1 MGSDPQTGLRNGI
14 LQRSLWKKMELI
26 KQIAKIIFEEAFWGD
41 YTYTEE
47 NIAEILADFSRKKER
62 FFIFQKALF
71 NLKEPAILT
80 KVFPKEELKEHLAKI
95 FPDQRFSWLSER
107 VKIWRNIF
115 LGEKNEIPRAKWKF
129 T

>member
-1 MGSDPQTGLRNGI
+1 MQ
-14 LQRSLWKKMELI
+14 KELI
-26 KQIAKIIFEEAFWGD
+26 KQIAQKIFEEVFWGD
-41 YTYTEE
+41 YTYTVED
-47 NIAEILADFSRKKER
+47 IIKILLNPSRKKER
-62 FFIFQKALF
+62 FFIFQKAFF

-80 KVFPKEELKEHLAKI
+80 KVFSEEELKEHLARISPHQKR
-95 FPDQRFSWLSER
+95 PHLSER

>member
-1 MGSDPQTGLRNGI
+1 MSN
-14 LQRSLWKKMELI
+14 KKELI
-26 KQIAKIIFEEAFWGD
+26 KQIAKTIFEEAFWGD
-41 YTYTEE
+41 YAYTEE
-47 NIAEILADFSRKKER
+47 DIAEILTDSSRKKER

-80 KVFPKEELKEHLAKI
+80 KVFSKEELKEYLAKI
-95 FPDQRFSWLSER
+95 SPNQKFPRLSER